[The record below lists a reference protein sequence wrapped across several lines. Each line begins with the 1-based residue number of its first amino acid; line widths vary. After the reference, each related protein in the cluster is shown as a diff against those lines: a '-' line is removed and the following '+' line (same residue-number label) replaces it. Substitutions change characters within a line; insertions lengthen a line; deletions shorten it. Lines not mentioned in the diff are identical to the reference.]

1 MSNIHGF
8 SNFQSNT
15 NSRPLTISS
24 SNNAPS
30 GKDDRLYD
38 SSNYRIKTVSFW
50 LIGSNVT
57 VFVIELLAYHLYFA
71 RQNMTWHCC
80 LTTLGSFQTGKVV
93 NHYQYI
99 RFISSMFLHST
110 WIHLCSNMV
119 SLFFLGFQVESE
131 LKDKKQFAILYFI
144 SGLHGDF
151 LSMLFNQVSFSVGAS
166 GAIIGLCG
174 NFVIYFLLN
183 YRNMSDRKKY
193 SYGFMF
199 LTLFFNLFSGLSE
212 GGKNIN
218 MYAHIGGFLGGLA
231 YSSILIYK
239 KNPSYRS
246 NSFVRKIYLTSIL
259 YLIALPVV
267 TLVYVNFKKIP
278 NIGDYACLL
287 KAKK

>member
-8 SNFQSNT
+8 SNFPNNT
-15 NSRPLTISS
+15 NPRPLGISS
-24 SNNAPS
+24 STSNSS

-38 SSNYRIKTVSFW
+38 PSSYRIRTVTFW
-50 LIGSNVT
+50 LMASNIA
-57 VFVIELLAYHLYFA
+57 FFIIELLAFYLYYTKK
-71 RQNMTWHCC
+71 NMSWLCC
-80 LTTLGSFQTGKVV
+80 LTSLGSFQPGKIV
-93 NHYQYI
+93 NHYQYS
-99 RFISSMFLHST
+99 RFLSSMFLHSSK
-110 WIHLCSNMV
+110 IHLGSNML
-119 SLFFLGFQVESE
+119 SLFFLGFQVEGE

-144 SGLHGDF
+144 SGFHGNF
-151 LSMLFNQVSFSVGAS
+151 LSMLFNVKSFSVGAS

-199 LTLFFNLFSGLSE
+199 VTLFFNLFSGLSE

-239 KNPSYRS
+239 KNPGYRS
-246 NSFVRKIYLTSIL
+246 NSFVRKIYYSAIAF
-259 YLIALPVV
+259 LIALPVI
-267 TLVYVNFKKIP
+267 TLVVVNFKKVP
-278 NIGDYACLL
+278 NIGDYVC
-287 KAKK
+287 KIKI